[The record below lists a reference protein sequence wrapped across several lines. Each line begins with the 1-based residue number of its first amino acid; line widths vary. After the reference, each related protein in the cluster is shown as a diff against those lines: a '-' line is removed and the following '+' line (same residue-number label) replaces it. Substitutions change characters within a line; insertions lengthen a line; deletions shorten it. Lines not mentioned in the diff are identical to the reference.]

1 MRGMGAM
8 QCQRMPGG
16 PGAACDGALV
26 YCAPHISGRNSM
38 DILYVLAAALLLV
51 ITLGLVAGC
60 AALESR
66 K

>member
-1 MRGMGAM
+1 
-8 QCQRMPGG
+8 
-16 PGAACDGALV
+16 
-26 YCAPHISGRNSM
+26 M